1 MMFLEE
7 STTEETIFLTFKLA
21 ELPTSVR
28 LIGLFMRTSLI
39 TSEVL
44 PAAIPE
50 INKKRCWLNGK
61 NKTLEKKKTKW
72 LLLFCAEDGG
82 GEFTSFMVFQL
93 PWTYKQFLTKETRTF
108 QKRWTVWYEIFHYL
122 GKIISQWVKKCCWPS
137 HLWRLKNVMEKDVY
151 RIKVEL
157 WPLWIVVSLEFDYIF
172 VSLA

>member
-61 NKTLEKKKTKW
+61 NKTLEKKKLNDFYFSVLRMVVEN
-72 LLLFCAEDGG
+72 LLLSWCSNCPEHTNSFSLKRQEHSKNAEQSD
-82 GEFTSFMVFQL
+82 
-93 PWTYKQFLTKETRTF
+93 TRYFIT
-108 QKRWTVWYEIFHYL
+108 L
-122 GKIISQWVKKCCWPS
+122 
-137 HLWRLKNVMEKDVY
+137 EK
-151 RIKVEL
+151 
-157 WPLWIVVSLEFDYIF
+157 
-172 VSLA
+172 